1 MSYFD
6 AGQLVTWLG
15 LGVRELQPQ
24 ADRERAVAGL
34 WSVLSLVV
42 DALGLD
48 GAEPLAPAL
57 KRAAERR
64 KRWAAGKVEAGQAAT
79 FTARRCGAVP
89 GLEPMME
96 LTAGRDD
103 AGARA
108 FAASLKPGDVVRVM
122 LAPARPV
129 ASASHA
135 HEGPCPLGDA
145 CPDARRYGAIHP
157 PPAAEQPPPTEPAP
171 VAEPWTAPCECMY
184 GGECTHDAPPA
195 SSSRRVGV
203 P

>member
-1 MSYFD
+1 M
-6 AGQLVTWLG
+6 
-15 LGVRELQPQ
+15 
-24 ADRERAVAGL
+24 ADLPTPAAPAKRPV
-34 WSVLSLVV
+34 
-42 DALGLD
+42 
-48 GAEPLAPAL
+48 EPLAPAL

-79 FTARRCGAVP
+79 FTAR
-89 GLEPMME
+89 
-96 LTAGRDD
+96 
-103 AGARA
+103 
-108 FAASLKPGDVVRVM
+108 
-122 LAPARPV
+122 PV

-135 HEGPCPLGDA
+135 HEGPCPFGDA